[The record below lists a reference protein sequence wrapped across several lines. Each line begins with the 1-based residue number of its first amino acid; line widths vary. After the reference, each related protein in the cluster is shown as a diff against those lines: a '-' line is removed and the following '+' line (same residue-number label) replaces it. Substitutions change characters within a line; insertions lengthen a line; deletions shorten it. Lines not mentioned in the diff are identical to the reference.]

1 MLWIH
6 GGGNFAGSGSEAMFN
21 GERLAQHGVVLVSA
35 NYRLGAFGFFAHPEL
50 TAESAHRAS
59 GNYGLMDQIAALKW
73 VAKEGLRR
81 AACDLFIENLS
92 KK

>member
-1 MLWIH
+1 
-6 GGGNFAGSGSEAMFN
+6 
-21 GERLAQHGVVLVSA
+21 
-35 NYRLGAFGFFAHPEL
+35 
-50 TAESAHRAS
+50 
-59 GNYGLMDQIAALKW
+59 MDQIAALKW